1 MSADFFD
8 RYLPAGFEFGPRLP
22 SIIRQMSPTPMS
34 ERRAR
39 RLAAEVKAMRRGL

>member
-8 RYLPAGFEFGPRLP
+8 RYLPAGFECEACLP
-22 SIIRQMSPTPMS
+22 NAIRHLSPKPIS

-39 RLAAEVKAMRRGL
+39 RLAVEVKALRRGR